1 VKQYRLAC
9 LFITLSYLLV
19 IGTANAATVF
29 LAPSNSGASLRFVH
43 LEGQIV
49 GGEAKELELILRQAA
64 PTNKAIAVWLDSV
77 GGDVDEA
84 MAIGQVIRAAGATT
98 FHGYCASACV
108 YAFLGGRER
117 FVSLESGSLS
127 VHRPTLAEANI
138 ALPTDMGTRML
149 NHLRSYIVAMSGS
162 DAFYQLMMSVPF
174 ATPQTLLPAEA
185 LAMGVATRQQQ

>member
-1 VKQYRLAC
+1 MKQYRFAC

-19 IGTANAATVF
+19 IGTANAATVY
-29 LAPSNSGASLRFVH
+29 LATPNSGDSLRFVH

-64 PTNKAIAVWLDSV
+64 LTNTAIAVWLDSV

-117 FVSLESGSLS
+117 IVSLDSGSLS

-138 ALPTDMGTRML
+138 AQPTDLGTRML
-149 NHLRSYIVAMSGS
+149 NILRSYIVTMTGNE
-162 DAFYQLMMSVPF
+162 AFYQVMMRVPF
-174 ATPQTLLPAEA
+174 ATPQTLLPTEA
-185 LAMGVATRQQQ
+185 LALGVATRQQQ